1 MKSSSSNILFKY
13 PIVTGILVFLLI
25 TGLQYFTV
33 KDYDLKKKSE
43 EQRVIEQ
50 ANLLEKQ
57 ISGALANSIST
68 TRVLEYIERNYG
80 IGNDFD
86 SIAAGLLR
94 TNKFIDA
101 IQLVEGGEIKY
112 TYPLKGNEEA
122 IGYNIL
128 ENPKTKYEAL
138 RAIEKRQ
145 LYFAGPFELK
155 QGGIGI
161 VGRNPIFKND
171 EFWGFAAVIIK
182 FDSFIKVA
190 NIDISD
196 ESPFYIQLSKI
207 NPETGE
213 EEFFLPKNDAEFD
226 GFKKN
231 LLLRE
236 GDWSI
241 TVQLKK
247 STAFKEVYPFM
258 VLRVVLSMILGYL
271 SFYVTSLPAILSRK
285 VEEQSHEIKLS
296 NERFT
301 LATRATSDAIWDWN
315 LLNGEVYRTDN
326 FEKLFG
332 HPIDS
337 YSGTGEFW
345 ISQIHPDDY
354 QRIEKDMKDFLN
366 SNREYWEAEFR
377 FKKADRTYAYVLDKG
392 IAIRDENGKPLRM
405 IGAVE
410 DITVRKVTELELENE
425 REFLKSMMESLS
437 EAIIACDKEGKLILS
452 NRAAREL
459 HGENILNTPPDQ
471 WSDTFGLFCS
481 DGKTKLPLEEIPLN
495 KAWKGETVLNQEIV
509 IKRKDGTFS
518 VVFASGTPIITQSG
532 RKIGAVIAM
541 KDITAMRS
549 NEKKLLNLSNEL
561 ALRAKKLEISNSE
574 LEQFAYVA
582 SHDLQEPLRMI
593 TGFLNRLEVK
603 YAQVLDDKAKQYIF
617 FASDGAKRMK
627 QIILDLLEYSKVGN
641 YEDKKQLIQVDQVLK
656 NVTILNRRII
666 KEKMAD
672 ITWSEMPQIY
682 FQETPLQQI
691 FQNLIGN
698 AIKYHHPDRN
708 PEIRINFED
717 TPDSWVFSIKDNG
730 IGIEKSYLEKIFIIF
745 QKLHTKDLYEGS
757 GIGLAICKKIID
769 KYNGK
774 IWVESTPQEGSIFFF
789 SLPKS
794 KL

>member
-1 MKSSSSNILFKY
+1 MTSKSSNILFRN
-13 PIVTGILVFLLI
+13 PIVTGVLVFIMI

-33 KDYDLKKKSE
+33 KDYDLKKKTE

-50 ANLLEKQ
+50 ATILEKQ

-86 SIAAGLLR
+86 SIAAGLLS

-101 IQLVEGGEIKY
+101 IQLVEGGTIIK
-112 TYPLKGNEEA
+112 TFPLEGNEEV

-128 ENPKTKYEAL
+128 EDPKTKYEAE

-155 QGGIGI
+155 QGGVGI
-161 VGRNPIFKND
+161 VGRNPIFKDD
-171 EFWGFAAVIIK
+171 EFWGFAAVLIK

-190 NIDISD
+190 NINIS
-196 ESPFYIQLSKI
+196 EENPFYIQLSKI
-207 NPETGE
+207 NPETGQK
-213 EEFFLPKNDAEFD
+213 EFFLPKNDTEYD
-226 GFKKN
+226 GFKKTI
-231 LLLRE
+231 LLRE
-236 GDWSI
+236 GDWTI

-271 SFYVTSLPAILSRK
+271 TFYVTSLPALLSKK
-285 VEEQSHEIKLS
+285 VEEQSQEIKLS

-301 LATRATSDAIWDWN
+301 LASRATSDAIWDWN
-315 LLNGEVYRTDN
+315 ILNGEVYRTDN

-354 QRIEKDMKDFLN
+354 PRIEKDMKDFLK
-366 SNREYWEAEFR
+366 SDREYWEAEFR
-377 FKKADRTYAYVLDKG
+377 FKKADRTFAYVLDKG
-392 IAIRDENGKPLRM
+392 IVIRDEEGKAIRM

-410 DITVRKVTELELENE
+410 DITKRKEAEIELENE
-425 REFLKSMMESLS
+425 REFLKSMLENLS
-437 EAIIACDKEGKLILS
+437 DAIIACDESGKLILS
-452 NRAAREL
+452 NHAARVL
-459 HGENILNTPPDQ
+459 HGKDILDTPPAEWND
-471 WSDTFGLFCS
+471 SYEIFDT
-481 DGKTKLPLEEIPLN
+481 DGTSKLKTEDIPLY
-495 KAWKGETVLNQEIV
+495 KAWKGATIINQEII
-509 IKRKDGTFS
+509 IKREDGTS
-518 VVFASGTPIITQSG
+518 RIVLSSGTPIITATG
-532 RKIGAVIAM
+532 RKLGAVIVM
-541 KDITAMRS
+541 KDITEIRS
-549 NEKKLLNLSNEL
+549 NEKELLKLSQEL
-561 ALRAKKLEISNSE
+561 ETRAKKLEVSNEE

-593 TGFLNRLEVK
+593 TGFLNRLEIK
-603 YAQVLDDKAKQYIF
+603 YAQVLDEKAKEYIF
-617 FASDGAKRMK
+617 YASDGAKRMR
-627 QIILDLLEYSKVGN
+627 QIILDLLEYSKVGS
-641 YEDKKQLIQVDQVLK
+641 YEDKKQLIAVDQVLK
-656 NVTILNRRII
+656 NVSILNRRII
-666 KEKMAD
+666 KEKKAD

-691 FQNLIGN
+691 FQNLISN

-708 PEIRINFED
+708 PEIRIDYEE
-717 TPDSWVFSIKDNG
+717 TKDSWVFSIKDNG

-745 QKLHTKDLYEGS
+745 QKLHPKDLYEGS
-757 GIGLAICKKIID
+757 GIGLAICKKIVD
-769 KYNGK
+769 KYGGK
-774 IWVESTPQEGSIFFF
+774 IWVESTTNEGSTFYF

-794 KL
+794 SL